1 MRRLLPLLL
10 VLLFALTACSPAQ
23 PDAAAP
29 DAPAAE
35 ETTQSTA
42 PVIHDVTDA
51 ETPSED
57 DFPPE
62 AESKAGEATPAEA
75 DDAPNEGDI
84 DSGTLAQIDALE
96 QDSSVRNDDVAP
108 VEASAYCKLSVSCE
122 ALLERQD
129 ALVDILLPPD
139 GIFYSGTIVLK
150 GGETALSLI
159 SNTLAACGLICD
171 ITDGSIHQI
180 ASIPQNLQSD
190 MQWVVRCNGEVLDD
204 PASFAV
210 NSGDELV
217 LSYE

>member
-10 VLLFALTACSPAQ
+10 VLLCALTACSPAQ

-75 DDAPNEGDI
+75 DDTPNEGDI
-84 DSGTLAQIDALE
+84 DSGTLAQIDAVLE
-96 QDSSVRNDDVAP
+96 KQGSNKSSILDATIFLADKNDFAAMNKAWDAWVVAGHAP
-108 VEASAYCKLSVSCE
+108 VRCTVQAGLMYPKYKVEIK
-122 ALLERQD
+122 
-129 ALVDILLPPD
+129 
-139 GIFYSGTIVLK
+139 IV
-150 GGETALSLI
+150 
-159 SNTLAACGLICD
+159 AA
-171 ITDGSIHQI
+171 
-180 ASIPQNLQSD
+180 
-190 MQWVVRCNGEVLDD
+190 V
-204 PASFAV
+204 
-210 NSGDELV
+210 
-217 LSYE
+217 